1 MDTND
6 KYRQGRQALLERTN
20 EAKECLKE
28 DVRHIRKGEAARKKV
43 NRVFLTVLTLLT
55 VAVHYLYFSS
65 PGSVVVNRNGELH
78 GLTNKA
84 RASLQGRRFW
94 SDQLHEVAREIRW
107 DDSGILR
114 NAADGRTSWKR
125 DRDADREMEMYY
137 RRYPQLR
144 STLAEL
150 RAEAERGRIT
160 QTEWMIYS
168 DFLEEIRADR
178 SRELQSILSIVRS
191 KSG

>member
-1 MDTND
+1 M
-6 KYRQGRQALLERTN
+6 
-20 EAKECLKE
+20 
-28 DVRHIRKGEAARKKV
+28 

>member
-6 KYRQGRQALLERTN
+6 KYRQGRQPLLERTN